1 MKKEEAQRLKDDFA
15 LYAKLCLNIRTKQG
29 RIEPLEMNAAQR
41 HIHRQ
46 IERQRRKTGRVRA
59 IILKGRQQGCSTY
72 VEARFYW
79 KVTHSKGQRAY
90 ILTHLDE
97 ASRNI
102 YQIAKRF
109 HDLCPEE
116 VKPQT
121 KLSNSK
127 ELFFGALDSG
137 YAIGTA
143 KSQGIGRGATI
154 QFFHGS
160 EVAFWANAEEHVTGA
175 LQAVPDMEGTEVILE
190 STSAGPF
197 GLFYKMA
204 MEALAGNSEY
214 ELVFVPWFWQEEYKK
229 TPPKG
234 FKLDGDEQAYK
245 KTYKLTLAQMCW
257 RRRKI
262 AELGGIFAFRREYPA
277 TAEEAFHADL
287 PQALWSRAQIER
299 DRLRHGAPDM
309 RRVIVAVDPAVSAKS
324 GSDETG
330 IIVAGLGTDGHGYV
344 LADLSGKYTPLGWA
358 RAVVQAYYDF
368 QADRVVAEVN
378 QGGDLVESTLRSI
391 DPDISYKPV
400 RASRGKVTRAEP
412 VAALDMQGRIHHAGV
427 FARLEDQMCGFD
439 PLQGGDSPDRV
450 DARVW
455 AMTELLLGAPLPAG
469 PKVWM

>member
-1 MKKEEAQRLKDDFA
+1 MKKEDAQRLKDDFA

-46 IERQRRKTGRVRA
+46 IERQRKKTGRVRA

-79 KVTHSKGQRAY
+79 KVTHSRGQRAY

-190 STSAGPF
+190 STSAGPS

-234 FKLDGDEQAYK
+234 FKLDSDEQAYK
-245 KTYKLTLAQMCW
+245 KAHKLTLAQMCW

-299 DRLRHGAPDM
+299 DRLRHSAPDM

-391 DPDISYKPV
+391 DPDISYKAV

-439 PLQGGDSPDRV
+439 PMQGGDSPDRV